1 MRGEIA
7 PALYPKTTRVSQVVK
22 RGTTASG
29 FPALA
34 SLYSWFTE
42 GSRRPT

>member
-1 MRGEIA
+1 LLASAR
-7 PALYPKTTRVSQVVK
+7 

-34 SLYSWFTE
+34 SLYSWVTE
-42 GSRRPT
+42 GFETADLKDAKALVRELA